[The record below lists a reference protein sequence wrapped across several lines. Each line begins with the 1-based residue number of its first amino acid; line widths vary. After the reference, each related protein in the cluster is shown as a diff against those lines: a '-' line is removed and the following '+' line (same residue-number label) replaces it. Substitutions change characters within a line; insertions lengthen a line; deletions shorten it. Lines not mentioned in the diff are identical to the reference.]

1 MRLLLWLAVG
11 LASEP
16 MLAPTLQDLDA
27 SMLRVARLMERAAEH
42 EDDLAAAQA
51 LWVDDR
57 CSEQQCTA
65 ARVADLVRQQREAGS
80 RLRQDVQGA
89 RAELVRADRM
99 VVFPPLHP
107 ALFRRTMHAA
117 AGQSATGFGR
127 PSGGAQSAHRKHC
140 ESTGRAKALD
150 SRVVCGRVLCTE
162 KTSSSHDQQCEQLE
176 WNPGRGVLKRANF

>member
-107 ALFRRTMHAA
+107 LVDSDRKARLDALRTETDRRSRSYTARAA
-117 AGQSATGFGR
+117 WA
-127 PSGGAQSAHRKHC
+127 
-140 ESTGRAKALD
+140 RALVEPLA
-150 SRVVCGRVLCTE
+150 V
-162 KTSSSHDQQCEQLE
+162 QQGLAPEICPPEDA
-176 WNPGRGVLKRANF
+176 P